1 MIIMCL
7 GLGFPGGLSHHHLPH
22 IKQEFD
28 RPPGLI
34 SHHQGGE
41 DTKHDS
47 PKKKVCIAAT
57 RVLPF
62 GSGPVLR
69 QAARIRTVP
78 ESLKKETISST
89 MTTLKF
95 KIYIY
100 SFLLNSKFNVIFVF
114 IF

>member
-1 MIIMCL
+1 MLSDMIIMCL

-47 PKKKVCIAAT
+47 PKKKVPVCIAYTYTAS
-57 RVLPF
+57 LGEPF
-62 GSGPVLR
+62 HFDPAS
-69 QAARIRTVP
+69 QAPA
-78 ESLKKETISST
+78 L
-89 MTTLKF
+89 
-95 KIYIY
+95 
-100 SFLLNSKFNVIFVF
+100 
-114 IF
+114 